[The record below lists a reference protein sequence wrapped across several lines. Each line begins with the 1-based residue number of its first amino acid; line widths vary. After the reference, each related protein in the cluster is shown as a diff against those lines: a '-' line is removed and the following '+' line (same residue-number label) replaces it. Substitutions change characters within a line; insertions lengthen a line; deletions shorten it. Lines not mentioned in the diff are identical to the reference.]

1 MNDNLIYNPKPRLL
15 TVFTLIVFF
24 FTAILFKFLYV
35 QVISSKKLQA
45 RAAEQWYRD
54 LPLVARRGGIYDRNG
69 ITLADTAT
77 RYTIYVRPNAVENPK
92 EVAAVL
98 SEYAG
103 ADYKK
108 IYDKITKKGVGEI
121 TVAKKVEKENVLK
134 IVEKNLKG
142 IYVSEDGFRYYPY
155 GDFMT
160 QVLGFTNVDLQG
172 QSGQIGRAHV

>member
-77 RYTIYVRPNAVENPK
+77 RYT
-92 EVAAVL
+92 
-98 SEYAG
+98 
-103 ADYKK
+103 
-108 IYDKITKKGVGEI
+108 
-121 TVAKKVEKENVLK
+121 TVSYTHLT
-134 IVEKNLKG
+134 L
-142 IYVSEDGFRYYPY
+142 P
-155 GDFMT
+155 
-160 QVLGFTNVDLQG
+160 TN
-172 QSGQIGRAHV
+172 